1 MTPLMLANHRWTYIR
16 VELDRLTMTAL
27 PDSSTL
33 CSSPKNAA
41 TRWTSIRWYD
51 DIWGNLCLSCLRYQ
65 HTETSPLTE
74 TSSENMTH
82 GDPKIWHTETR
93 KYYTRRPENMT
104 HGDML
109 SLILGWRSSIVV
121 RKMALAD
128 FPYLVPVKCP
138 LLSVS
143 QICQLN
149 LPSLQ
154 GSVNELQI
162 GDFGRGCKRQ
172 NTQNMQ
178 IKCNH

>member
-1 MTPLMLANHRWTYIR
+1 
-16 VELDRLTMTAL
+16 
-27 PDSSTL
+27 
-33 CSSPKNAA
+33 
-41 TRWTSIRWYD
+41 
-51 DIWGNLCLSCLRYQ
+51 
-65 HTETSPLTE
+65 
-74 TSSENMTH
+74 
-82 GDPKIWHTETR
+82 
-93 KYYTRRPENMT
+93 MT